1 MFDGLA
7 RVCVDKQCPS
17 VNLVAALD
25 YIIILYIWLITVVLA
40 LIAPQLRSNQA
51 ISHFLSILAVCAY
64 CKH

>member
-25 YIIILYIWLITVVLA
+25 YLITVA
-40 LIAPQLRSNQA
+40 LLLTAPQLRSNQA

-64 CKH
+64 YKH